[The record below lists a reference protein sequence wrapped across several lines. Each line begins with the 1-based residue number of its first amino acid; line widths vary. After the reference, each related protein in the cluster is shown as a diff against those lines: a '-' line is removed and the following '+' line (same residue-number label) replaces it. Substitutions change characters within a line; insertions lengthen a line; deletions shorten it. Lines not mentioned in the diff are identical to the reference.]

1 MALAKRQGRQKP
13 AKTEQKEVQGPE
25 WRLQVEQTALPAEPN
40 VHGAGPGEGKNI
52 KGGAKALSL
61 SLSPTCVCSFSLSP
75 SLSPPPPCAL
85 PLPSLQVF
93 GLACPH
99 ASRMDSPAIF

>member
-61 SLSPTCVCSFSLSP
+61 SLSPTCVCSSDL
-75 SLSPPPPCAL
+75 PC
-85 PLPSLQVF
+85 
-93 GLACPH
+93 
-99 ASRMDSPAIF
+99 